1 MKAAMNFPFRPK
13 ALFTTTALLL
23 SLGTLVACSS
33 QTVKSTTVT
42 PIVSETVSVAEDE
55 LLDISVGVFQPGLD
69 DIPNNREELT
79 FADVRMAETQ
89 FVSYQLAQTLQ
100 RTGAWGVVRVN
111 PNDLSA
117 SDLAITGTII
127 QSDGETMVLNVSVKD
142 ATGKVWLEKE
152 YEEVVSKFSYDPR
165 LRRADDPFQGLFNR
179 IANDLLVYR
188 QQNLDRQEVL
198 NIRAVSRIQFAKSFA
213 PQVFD
218 QYLTTNNRT
227 GLIEVTRLPAEDDP
241 MLNRIDN
248 IRERDYLYVDAL
260 QDYYGN
266 YVRQMQGPYTNFR
279 RESYEEVMKYDRLRK
294 QATRNMVLGVAAI
307 VGGLA
312 ATQSNNNAVQF
323 SAYGGLF
330 GGGYLI
336 KDAFNKRDEAQMQ
349 VEVLAELGD
358 SLGSEIAPQTI
369 ELDERVVTLTGSV
382 QEQYAQWREI
392 LADIYAAEVEG
403 TGAASGSI
411 DTTPAPPG
419 N

>member
-1 MKAAMNFPFRPK
+1 MNTATNFPFRPK
-13 ALFTTTALLL
+13 ALLTATALLL
-23 SLGTLVACSS
+23 SFGTLVACSS

-42 PIVSETVSVAEDE
+42 PIVSETVAVAEDE

-100 RTGAWGVVRVN
+100 STGAWGVVRVN

-127 QSDGETMVLNVSVKD
+127 QSDGETMMLNVTVKD
-142 ATGKVWLEKE
+142 ATGKVWINKE
-152 YEEVVSKFSYDPR
+152 YEEVVSKYSYDPR
-165 LRRADDPFQGLFNR
+165 LRRSDDPFQGLFNR

-188 QQNLDRQEVL
+188 QQNLDRQQLL
-198 NIRAVSRIQFAKSFA
+198 NIRTVSRIQFAKSFA

-218 QYLTTNNRT
+218 QYLTTNSRT

-241 MLNRIDN
+241 MLRRIDN
-248 IRERDYLYVDAL
+248 IRERDYLYIDAL

-312 ATQSNNNAVQF
+312 ATQSNSNAVQY

-358 SLGSEIAPQTI
+358 SMGAEIAPQTI

-382 QEQYAQWREI
+382 QEQYTQWREI

-403 TGAASGSI
+403 TGAASGSLN
-411 DTTPAPPG
+411 TTPAPPG

>member
-1 MKAAMNFPFRPK
+1 MKAAMKLPFRPK
-13 ALFTTTALLL
+13 AMMTATALLL

-42 PIVSETVSVAEDE
+42 PIVSEAVSVAEDE
-55 LLDISVGVFQPGLD
+55 LLDISIGVFEPGLD
-69 DIPNNREELT
+69 DVPNNREELT

-100 RTGAWGVVRVN
+100 STGAWGVVRVN

-117 SDLAITGTII
+117 SDVAITGSII
-127 QSDGETMVLNVSVKD
+127 QSDGETMVLNVTVKD
-142 ATGKVWLEKE
+142 ATGKVWINKE
-152 YEEVVSKFSYDPR
+152 YEEVVSKYSYDPR
-165 LRRADDPFQGLFNR
+165 LRRSDDPFQGLFNR

-188 QQNLDRQEVL
+188 QQNFDRQELL
-198 NIRAVSRIQFAKSFA
+198 NIRTVSRIQFAKSFA

-218 QYLTTNNRT
+218 QYLTSNSRS

-241 MLNRIDN
+241 MLRRIDD

-279 RESYEEVMKYDRLRK
+279 RQSYEEVMKYDRLRK

-358 SLGSEIAPQTI
+358 SLGTEIAPQTI

-403 TGAASGSI
+403 TGTASGSLN
-411 DTTPAPPG
+411 TTPAPPG